1 MSAPLQSVQM
11 KAIIPAA
18 GFGTRMRPLTFTRPK
33 PVLNV
38 AGKPIIVHAI
48 ETLQAAGITEIGIVV
63 SDVTRPAVSPTA
75 HREAETAKAHRG

>member
-1 MSAPLQSVQM
+1 
-11 KAIIPAA
+11 
-18 GFGTRMRPLTFTRPK
+18 MRPLTFTRPK

-63 SDVTRPAVSPTA
+63 SDVTRPAVQQATEDLPGVTLEFWSSRRCWVWGT
-75 HREAETAKAHRG
+75 RS